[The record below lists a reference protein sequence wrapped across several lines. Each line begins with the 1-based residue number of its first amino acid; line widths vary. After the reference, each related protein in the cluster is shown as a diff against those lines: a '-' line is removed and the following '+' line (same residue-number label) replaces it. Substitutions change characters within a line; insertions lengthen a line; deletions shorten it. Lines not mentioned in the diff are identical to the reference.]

1 MNLFDDVLGTNLLP
15 HLTIR
20 NWSDASQILEVP
32 FPKTLDSLKKTLC
45 LKTQMQPPLNIY
57 FLGELKHLE
66 ARETV
71 IYDRGLMACVDRI
84 VGWNI
89 RENLI
94 MPEIFFDLRTVTRSY
109 PR

>member
-57 FLGELKHLE
+57 FLGEFKHLE
-66 ARETV
+66 AREMTLD
-71 IYDRGLMACVDRI
+71 DRGLKKCLDKI

-89 RENLI
+89 RENPIL
-94 MPEIFFDLRTVTRSY
+94 PEILYQYGPYR
-109 PR
+109 